1 MALPFDDD
9 KILLTNELNAHA
21 NDYQVDLEN
30 ALKSARPRTP
40 ICEQVSTIKP
50 DLVQEL
56 IIGCELKK
64 HGQDSCPDFEH
75 LGPQRKI
82 PKIGRKED
90 EFEQPSVW
98 LSMRVY
104 LCNIILVLLGYFRDL
119 LRALSIEK
127 NRMAA
132 DDERMKVG
140 PFGSLWLFKIL
151 KIFLTF
157 IISLCLVF
165 DLD

>member
-9 KILLTNELNAHA
+9 KILLINGLNEHA

-40 ICEQVSTIKP
+40 VCEQVSAIKP

-56 IIGCELKK
+56 IGGEPIP
-64 HGQDSCPDFEH
+64 HDPQDSCLKFEH
-75 LGPQRKI
+75 LAPQRKI
-82 PKIGRKED
+82 PQLGRKHE

-98 LSMRVY
+98 LTFRVY

-132 DDERMKVG
+132 DDERMKV
-140 PFGSLWLFKIL
+140 WL
-151 KIFLTF
+151 
-157 IISLCLVF
+157 
-165 DLD
+165 